1 MGSASIAGSLAFA
14 PNFTKGLMA
23 AGKIHELYERVP
35 LVRTPDT
42 ATEPST
48 AGNVQ
53 FLDTEFHYASRPN
66 SAVLQKLT
74 LDIQPGQKVAL
85 VGASGCGKS
94 TCLQLLVR
102 FYDATAGAVHTNDT
116 DVRAQRLAVLRNGIG
131 IVSQEP
137 SLFDRTIAE
146 NIAYGDNTRV
156 VPRADIIEAAKQANI
171 HQFVAALPLGYDTR
185 LGSKGT
191 QLSGGQKQRV
201 AIARALM
208 RQPKVLLLD
217 EATSALDMES
227 EKVVQAALD
236 EASRGRTC
244 VTIAHRLSTIVSCD
258 VIFVV
263 HEGRIVE
270 RGTHKE
276 LLERRGRY
284 HRMYALQTGRS
295 M

>member
-1 MGSASIAGSLAFA
+1 MPLIRCTDSSENETTDSKQAAIPGS
-14 PNFTKGLMA
+14 
-23 AGKIHELYERVP
+23 
-35 LVRTPDT
+35 VR
-42 ATEPST
+42 
-48 AGNVQ
+48 

-66 SAVLQKLT
+66 SAVLQKLN
-74 LDIQPGQKVAL
+74 LDIRPGQKVAL
-85 VGASGCGKS
+85 VGVSGCGKS

-102 FYDATAGAVHTNDT
+102 FYDTTGGTVHVNEA
-116 DVRAQRLAVLRNGIG
+116 DVRSQRLDKLRNQIG

-146 NIAYGDNTRV
+146 NIAYGDNTRDV
-156 VPRADIIEAAKQANI
+156 QRADIIEAAKQANI
-171 HQFVAALPLGYDTR
+171 HQFVSTLPLGYDTR

-208 RQPKVLLLD
+208 RQPRVLLLD

-236 EASRGRTC
+236 AASVGRTC
-244 VTIAHRLSTIVSCD
+244 VTIAHRLTTIVNCD
-258 VIFVV
+258 VIFVL
-263 HEGRIVE
+263 HGGRVVE

-276 LLERRGRY
+276 LLAQHGRY
-284 HRMYALQTGRS
+284 HRMYALQTSGRS